1 MTTYAQLQN
10 DVLELIP
17 DTLVQTPADAQKY
30 IRLAEYKLER
40 DLIDTANG
48 GKVPHQII
56 ARYTGVVG
64 ANAEFD
70 LSVLPDWQRARAVK
84 VSGNICKYSSPELI
98 NTGAEGYEDQALELD
113 YYGRLPILSDTNT
126 SNWLLDVAY
135 DTYLWGSA
143 IQWTGW
149 GLEAERLA
157 LWTEFYRDGLRTV
170 KETYAAQPRGSFQTQ
185 IGYKYKTYYT
195 IVGRKILFGTAK

>member
-1 MTTYAQLQN
+1 MTTYAQLQA
-10 DVLELIP
+10 DVLDLIP
-17 DTLVQTPADAQKY
+17 DTLVQTVADAQKY

-56 ARYTGVVG
+56 NRYTGVVAAG
-64 ANAEFD
+64 AEFD
-70 LSVLPDWQRARAVK
+70 LTTLPDWQRARSVK
-84 VSGNICKYSSPELI
+84 VGGNIAKYASTELV
-98 NTGAEGYEDQALELD
+98 NTGAEGYDDADLELD
-113 YYGRLPILSDTNT
+113 YYARLPVLSDTNT

-135 DTYLWGSA
+135 ETYLWGTA

-157 LWTEFYRDGLRTV
+157 LWTEFYRDGIRTL
-170 KETYAAQPRGSFQTQ
+170 KEVYAAQPLGGFQRQ

-195 IVGRKILFGTAK
+195 ITGQKMLFGTAK